1 MPFTTPIFLSSTR
14 SRLMRACVTLA
25 LGATA
30 LLAEAQTP
38 PAAPATAGAPSDAR
52 IARLQGAL
60 QKRFAAADANHDG
73 RLTRQEAEG
82 HMPWVASH
90 FEAIDTAHAGSVSL
104 QDIEAYAAQQM
115 ARRRGGKAAGGM
127 GLAP

>member
-14 SRLMRACVTLA
+14 SRLMRAGVALA

-115 ARRRGGKAAGGM
+115 ARRRGDKAAGGM

>member
-14 SRLMRACVTLA
+14 SRLMRAGVALA

-38 PAAPATAGAPSDAR
+38 PDAPATAGAPSDAR

>member
-14 SRLMRACVTLA
+14 SRLMRAGVALA

-104 QDIEAYAAQQM
+104 QDIEAYAAQQK

>member
-14 SRLMRACVTLA
+14 SRLMRAGVALA

-30 LLAEAQTP
+30 LLAKAQTP
-38 PAAPATAGAPSDAR
+38 PAAPATAGTPSDAR

-73 RLTRQEAEG
+73 RLIRQEAEG

>member
-14 SRLMRACVTLA
+14 SRLMRAGVALA

-38 PAAPATAGAPSDAR
+38 PAAPATAGTPSDAR

>member
-14 SRLMRACVTLA
+14 SRLMRAGVALA

-38 PAAPATAGAPSDAR
+38 TAAPATAGAPSDAR

-90 FEAIDTAHAGSVSL
+90 FEAIDTAHTGSVSL

>member
-14 SRLMRACVTLA
+14 SRLMRAGVALA

-90 FEAIDTAHAGSVSL
+90 FEAIDTAHVGSVSL

>member
-14 SRLMRACVTLA
+14 SRLMRAGVALA

-52 IARLQGAL
+52 IARLQE
-60 QKRFAAADANHDG
+60 RFAAADANHDG